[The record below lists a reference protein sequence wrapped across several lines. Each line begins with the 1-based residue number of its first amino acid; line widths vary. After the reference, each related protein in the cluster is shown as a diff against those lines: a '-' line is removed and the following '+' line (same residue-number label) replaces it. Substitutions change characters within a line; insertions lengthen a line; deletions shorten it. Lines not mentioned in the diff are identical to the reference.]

1 MEYLNQMANKQQ
13 FQGPSL
19 LLHFL
24 IYLFVAVICSMVIG
38 FFPEAFA
45 GRYYLNT
52 GIEAYSPA
60 ILVTAITLGYLLN
73 RKLGHSAALWVW
85 VAGLVWLTCGIY
97 EESRFWHNTL
107 HSNRLSYILDNF
119 FGPTSKFGGEE
130 CLGEFLFTTPAAATL
145 GYSSGAV
152 FGLRSYRKTER
163 HVG

>member
-1 MEYLNQMANKQQ
+1 MESFNQMVNKQR
-13 FQGPSL
+13 FQVSSL
-19 LLHFL
+19 IWLFL
-24 IYLFVAVICSMVIG
+24 FHLFVAVICSMVIG

-52 GIEAYSPA
+52 GLEPYSPA

-73 RKLGHSAALWVW
+73 RKLGHSAAIWVW
-85 VAGLVWLTCGIY
+85 VAGLVWLTYGIY
-97 EESRFWHNTL
+97 DESRFWHNTL
-107 HSNRLSYILDNF
+107 HSSRLSFILDDF
-119 FGPTSKFGGEE
+119 FGPTSKCGGNE

-145 GYSSGAV
+145 GYSLGAV